1 MINSIIE
8 AISVALNEE
17 FGDGYKI
24 HMEEIRQGLK
34 EPCFFI
40 QCLNPTHELF
50 LGKRY
55 FRTNQ
60 FCIQYFPATRE
71 KQKECNGVAERM
83 SWRLEYITIYGEDKP
98 TRGTK
103 MKYEVVDGVL
113 NFFVNYDCFVYR
125 REEQTAMEILETST
139 NVKEGG

>member
-8 AISVALNEE
+8 AISISLNEE
-17 FGDGYKI
+17 FGDGYET
-24 HMEEIRQGLK
+24 HMEEIKQGLK

-40 QCLNPTHELF
+40 TCLNPTTELF

-60 FCIQYFPATRE
+60 FCIQYFPETNE
-71 KQKECNGVAERM
+71 KQRECNGVAERM
-83 SWRLEYITIYGEDKP
+83 LQCLEYITIYGEDKP
-98 TRGTK
+98 IMGTK

-113 NFFVNYDCFVYR
+113 NFFVNYDCFIR
-125 REEQTAMEILETST
+125 KIEQQTPMESLQASTS
-139 NVKEGG
+139 VKEGG

>member
-8 AISVALNEE
+8 AISISLNEE
-17 FGDGYKI
+17 FGDGYET
-24 HMEEIRQGLK
+24 HMEEIKQGLK

-40 QCLNPTHELF
+40 TCLNPTTELF

-60 FCIQYFPATRE
+60 FCIQYFPETNE
-71 KQKECNGVAERM
+71 KQRECNGAAERM
-83 SWRLEYITIYGEDKP
+83 WQCLEYITIYGEDKP
-98 TRGTK
+98 IMGTK
-103 MKYEVVDGVL
+103 MKYEVVNGVL
-113 NFFVNYDCFVYR
+113 NFFVNYDCFIR
-125 REEQTAMEILETST
+125 KIEQQTPMESLQAST

>member
-8 AISVALNEE
+8 AISISLNEE
-17 FGDGYKI
+17 FGDGYET
-24 HMEEIRQGLK
+24 HMEEIKQGLK

-40 QCLNPTHELF
+40 TCLNPTTELF

-60 FCIQYFPATRE
+60 FCIQYFPETNE
-71 KQKECNGVAERM
+71 KQRECNGVAERV
-83 SWRLEYITIYGEDKP
+83 WQCLEYITIYGEDKP
-98 TRGTK
+98 IMGTK
-103 MKYEVVDGVL
+103 MKYEVVNGVL
-113 NFFVNYDCFVYR
+113 NFFVNYDCFIR
-125 REEQTAMEILETST
+125 KIEQQTPMESLQAST